1 MAFHYTFI
9 PVGAL
14 FHSAPRLE
22 KETQLCCLLECKR
35 IKAATCNRHL
45 AWKFPAQ

>member
-22 KETQLCCLLECKR
+22 RALEKETIVLSAR
-35 IKAATCNRHL
+35 M
-45 AWKFPAQ
+45 